1 MPGQVLGKTS
11 TSKRAIRLVGIL
23 YILLVKPS
31 TRALLGENQPKV
43 LTVWTERSELRSKRI
58 KGRYS
63 PSRLV
68 SKGLIARLKMRKK
81 KKKTATITDWKKTRD
96 SDWERTGRILTHD
109 VQQTIRERELE
120 EKGNES
126 FMFKASSF

>member
-1 MPGQVLGKTS
+1 VPGQVLGKTS

-81 KKKTATITDWKKTRD
+81 KKKTAMITDWKKTRD